1 MHWRNKIPLWSYYSI
16 FISRKILWNIRKNE
30 LCRIFYSTCRQKIS
44 IQKDFC
50 HKRTEFHF
58 SHCIK
63 ESWSFLLFY
72 FQSKLLYFKSYVQ
85 CIWQESF
92 RRSNPSVLKKS
103 TRKSAIEKLKIYQT
117 KLKNSATFSF
127 STYDSAT
134 KDSWTESLG

>member
-1 MHWRNKIPLWSYYSI
+1 MISAKNRQHFI
-16 FISRKILWNIRKNE
+16 FLSVLKKVE
-30 LCRIFYSTCRQKIS
+30 AF
-44 IQKDFC
+44 F
-50 HKRTEFHF
+50 
-58 SHCIK
+58 
-63 ESWSFLLFY
+63 FLH
-72 FQSKLLYFKSYVQ
+72 FQSNLLYFKSYVQ

-134 KDSWTESLG
+134 KDS